1 MGHYRLMGKL
11 KIRTHSQ
18 PNEGRWIKMK
28 DVSDSI
34 QLWLVK

>member
-1 MGHYRLMGKL
+1 MGKI
-11 KIRTHSQ
+11 KVRTGQATGS
-18 PNEGRWIKMK
+18 RWIKMK